1 MIMRKISDPRV
12 LLDYLNEKYD
22 LWYTTTD
29 KEEKRKIERCVFLY
43 VSNNVDDAI
52 YLEANEGRASGL
64 CMAPHFCEDLQK
76 LIRVLQ
82 SKI

>member
-1 MIMRKISDPRV
+1 MEKISNPRI

-29 KEEKRKIERCVFLY
+29 KEVKRRIESYVFHY
-43 VSNNVDDAI
+43 VDNNLDDTI
-52 YLEANEGRASGL
+52 YIEANEGRASGL
-64 CMAPHFCEDLQK
+64 CAHPHFDEDIQR

-82 SKI
+82 SKL